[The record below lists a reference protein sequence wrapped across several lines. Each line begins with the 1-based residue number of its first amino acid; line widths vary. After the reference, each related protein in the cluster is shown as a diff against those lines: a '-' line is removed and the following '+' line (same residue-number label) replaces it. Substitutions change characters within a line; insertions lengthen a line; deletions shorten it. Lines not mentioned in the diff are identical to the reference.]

1 MGTRMNAQEPRIGPG
16 SRREIG
22 WVNAAIVSVI
32 GRLTG
37 TGTPP
42 NIFPTLARH
51 RRLFRA
57 WLRFAG
63 ALMPRGSLPRADTE
77 LVIMRVAYNCRC
89 DYEWRQHEPL
99 ARAAGL
105 TAEDLERVLDGPGA
119 RGWRPRQAMLLRTTD
134 ELHETREIS
143 DRHWQR
149 LRREFSDEE
158 LIELLM
164 LVGHYELLAMTL
176 NALRVEPDKHPARPS
191 ALLLGGRRTGLELS
205 GRRVLITGAG
215 RGLGAATARRIS
227 RRDARLVLA
236 DLDSHQLAGVAAD
249 CSDAL
254 AVVSDPNDP
263 EQAEAAVE
271 AAVQHLGG
279 LDIVI
284 GTAGATAARNAL
296 VAAAPHLS
304 HARGYGLA
312 VLESLG
318 DAIGVGRDPHGA
330 RTGVAYVAPTA
341 LPEAALG
348 AVERALIR
356 RARVETS
363 PRWMAPLVYVGL
375 LARPGRRPWESA
387 MPASS
392 TAAPTGSFQ

>member
-1 MGTRMNAQEPRIGPG
+1 MNTQQPRIGPG
-16 SRREIG
+16 TRREIG
-22 WVNAAIVSVI
+22 WINALIVAAI
-32 GRLTG
+32 GRFAG
-37 TGTPP
+37 TDGPP
-42 NIFPTLARH
+42 NIFTTLARH

-89 DYEWRQHEPL
+89 DYEWRHHEPL

-119 RGWRPRQAMLLRTTD
+119 REWRPRQAMLLRTVD

-149 LRREFSDEE
+149 LKREFSEVE

-164 LVGHYELLAMTL
+164 LIGHYEMLGMTL
-176 NALRVEPDKHPARPS
+176 NSLRVEPDKHPVRPS
-191 ALLLGGRRTGLELS
+191 AVALGTRRTGLELS

-215 RGLGAATARRIS
+215 RGVGAATARRIS
-227 RRDARLVLA
+227 RRDVRLVLA
-236 DLDSHQLAGVAAD
+236 DADAHELAGVAAD
-249 CSDAL
+249 CGEAL
-254 AVVSDPNDP
+254 ALVSDTSDP

-271 AAVQHLGG
+271 AAVHHLGG
-279 LDIVI
+279 LDVVI
-284 GTAGATAARNAL
+284 GTAGLTGARNAL
-296 VAAAPHLS
+296 SAAAPHLG
-304 HARGYGLA
+304 HPRGYGLA
-312 VLESLG
+312 VLESLPE
-318 DAIGVGRDPHGA
+318 AIGMGRDPRGG

-341 LPEAALG
+341 PPQAVLD
-348 AVERALIR
+348 AVERAVIR
-356 RARVETS
+356 RARVEAS
-363 PRWMAPLVYVGL
+363 PRWLAPFLYVGL
-375 LARPGRRPWESA
+375 LTQAGRRPWENA

>member
-1 MGTRMNAQEPRIGPG
+1 MSAQQPRIGPG
-16 SRREIG
+16 TRREIG
-22 WVNAAIVSVI
+22 WVNALIVSVI
-32 GRLTG
+32 GRLAG
-37 TGTPP
+37 TGKPP
-42 NIFPTLARH
+42 NIFTTLARH
-51 RRLFRA
+51 RRLFRV

-89 DYEWRQHEPL
+89 DYEWRHHEPL

-119 RGWRPRQAMLLRTTD
+119 RGWRPRQMMLLRTTD

-164 LVGHYELLAMTL
+164 LIGHYELLAMTL
-176 NALRVEPDKHPARPS
+176 NALRVQPDKHPVRPS
-191 ALLLGGRRTGLELS
+191 ALLLGTRRTGLELS

-215 RGLGAATARRIS
+215 RGVGAATARRIS
-227 RRDARLVLA
+227 RRDVRLVLA
-236 DLDSHQLAGVAAD
+236 DPDAHELAGVAAD

-254 AVVSDPNDP
+254 AVVSDTSDR
-263 EQAEAAVE
+263 EQAEAAIE
-271 AAVQHLGG
+271 AAIQHLGG
-279 LDIVI
+279 LDVVI
-284 GTAGATAARNAL
+284 GTAGLAAARNTLA
-296 VAAAPHLS
+296 AAAPHLG

-312 VLESLG
+312 IFDSLS
-318 DAIGVGRDPHGA
+318 DAVGMRRDSG
-330 RTGVAYVAPTA
+330 RVRIGVAYVAPTA
-341 LPEAALG
+341 QPEAMLD
-348 AVERALIR
+348 AVERAVIR

-363 PRWMAPLVYVGL
+363 PRWLSPVLYVGL
-375 LARPGRRPWESA
+375 LTQLGRRPWENA